1 MTQWHQN
8 RHLNEKPCL
17 LSIYTQISWLFSLRW
32 LFNDLSSLHHQ
43 KWITLVELCIFL
55 SFAKRYCFALWIFF
69 CLVWKYFDIWCFR
82 LFWHVAACYCIPLEF
97 PTEFGNSRPFP
108 LEYLKKNPTSMF
120 LSHIRNF
127 WKSSAIQMD
136 PQKTQIYSIDKIFL
150 YSKNPAERMIISRI
164 AFYPSNYI
172 VSNQ

>member
-108 LEYLKKNPTSMF
+108 LEYLKKIQPLCFSLTY
-120 LSHIRNF
+120 
-127 WKSSAIQMD
+127 AISGNLVQFKWIHKKRKFT
-136 PQKTQIYSIDKIFL
+136 PLTKFFFIQTIQRK
-150 YSKNPAERMIISRI
+150 EW
-164 AFYPSNYI
+164 
-172 VSNQ
+172 